1 MTMGNLNLDRYRP
14 ISHKFVIKMYLNEIL
29 PLYREKYEI
38 RRENGMLRKKK
49 LELNLIKINR
59 KHIARKILQKKMN
72 INCVDN
78 IMAFM

>member
-1 MTMGNLNLDRYRP
+1 MASRNLNTDNTNYSRVYIQWYLDA
-14 ISHKFVIKMYLNEIL
+14 II